1 MRSPPRAVPAPARQS
16 QSKEASPAKAAVEGA
31 GGLNDAVEAR
41 VNEQIEE
48 LVRAQSARIAGEVAS
63 RVAGLA
69 AEKDGEVKDAVEREV
84 KNRIAAGVANSEARI
99 KERVEATLQVSF
111 WLQRVAFFAPTFPF
125 GTPSG
130 HSLEHPLLH
139 LRGH

>member
-16 QSKEASPAKAAVEGA
+16 QSNEASPAKAVEGA

-41 VNEQIEE
+41 VNQQIEE